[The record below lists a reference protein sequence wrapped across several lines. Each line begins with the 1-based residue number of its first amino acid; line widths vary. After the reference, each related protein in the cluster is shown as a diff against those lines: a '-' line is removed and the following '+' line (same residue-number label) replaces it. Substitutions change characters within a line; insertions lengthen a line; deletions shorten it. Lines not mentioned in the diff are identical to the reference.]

1 LGLTRTFS
9 HLDTTSFHV
18 DGRYNS
24 AQPPDEQVVHI
35 TQGYSRDHRPDLN
48 QVMLEHERG
57 QRVMLVDCD
66 LQRSSSQ
73 WMAEA
78 APAVRVEV
86 LLSEDELIERAP
98 VFQQEAEIIVA
109 DGPAGLKELT
119 RALLLVCDTAFI
131 PCGPSVLDVRAVSEA
146 IRVVKQAQSI
156 RKGIPEAMLIL
167 NKMQPRYRLS
177 RELQAVSSKLDIPT
191 ASATIG
197 HRQAYADAVGQ
208 GSVVW
213 RLGVSAAP
221 AAQELHHLFTEIVSV
236 PQGGR
241 K

>member
-1 LGLTRTFS
+1 
-9 HLDTTSFHV
+9 
-18 DGRYNS
+18 
-24 AQPPDEQVVHI
+24 
-35 TQGYSRDHRPDLN
+35 
-48 QVMLEHERG
+48 
-57 QRVMLVDCD
+57 MLVDCD

-73 WMAEA
+73 WIAEA
-78 APAVRVEV
+78 EPGVRVV
-86 LLSEDELIERAP
+86 GVDGEDEVIEQARTL
-98 VFQQEAEIIVA
+98 QREADVVIA

-119 RALLLVCDTAFI
+119 RALLLVCDVALI

-177 RELQAVSSKLDIPT
+177 RELQAVSSKLDIPA
-191 ASATIG
+191 ASNTIG
-197 HRQAYADAVGQ
+197 LRQAYADAVGQ

-221 AAQELHHLFTEIVSV
+221 AAEEVHRLFTEIVAV

>member
-1 LGLTRTFS
+1 
-9 HLDTTSFHV
+9 
-18 DGRYNS
+18 
-24 AQPPDEQVVHI
+24 
-35 TQGYSRDHRPDLN
+35 
-48 QVMLEHERG
+48 
-57 QRVMLVDCD
+57 
-66 LQRSSSQ
+66 
-73 WMAEA
+73 
-78 APAVRVEV
+78 V

-98 VFQQEAEIIVA
+98 VFQQEVDIVIA

-131 PCGPSVLDVRAVSEA
+131 PCGPSVLDVWAVSEA

-221 AAQELHHLFTEIVSV
+221 AAHELNRLFTEIVSV

>member
-1 LGLTRTFS
+1 MFFAMVNAKGGVGKSTLAV
-9 HLDTTSFHV
+9 HLAV
-18 DGRYNS
+18 W
-24 AQPPDEQVVHI
+24 
-35 TQGYSRDHRPDLN
+35 L
-48 QVMLEHERG
+48 HERG

-78 APAVRVEV
+78 APEVRVEV

-98 VFQQEAEIIVA
+98 VFQQEVDIVVA

-177 RELQAVSSKLDIPT
+177 RELQAVSSKLDIPA

-197 HRQAYADAVGQ
+197 LRQAYADAVGQ

-221 AAQELHHLFTEIVSV
+221 AAQELSRLFTEIVSV

>member
-1 LGLTRTFS
+1 
-9 HLDTTSFHV
+9 
-18 DGRYNS
+18 
-24 AQPPDEQVVHI
+24 
-35 TQGYSRDHRPDLN
+35 
-48 QVMLEHERG
+48 
-57 QRVMLVDCD
+57 MLVDCD

-78 APAVRVEV
+78 APEVRVEV
-86 LLSEDELIERAP
+86 FLSEDELIERAP
-98 VFQQEAEIIVA
+98 LLQQDVDIVVA

-119 RALLLVCDTAFI
+119 RALLLVCDSAFI

-156 RKGIPEAMLIL
+156 RKGVPEVLLIL

-177 RELQAVSSKLDIPT
+177 RELQTVSTKLDIPT

-213 RLGVSAAP
+213 RLGTAAAP
-221 AAQELHHLFTEIVSV
+221 AAEELHRLFTEIVPLSHR
-236 PQGGR
+236 GGR
-241 K
+241 Q